1 MKTRL
6 CSLLLIL
13 SMVAATFTLL
23 VTPAMAEEGV
33 VNTTPAVAPA
43 VKTDFSDIP
52 EEAWWDGSADTEFA
66 GGGTEDD
73 PYLISSAAELA
84 GLAELTK
91 TAGTTYHSAH

>member
-33 VNTTPAVAPA
+33 VNTTPAVAPRC
-43 VKTDFSDIP
+43 KNRLFR
-52 EEAWWDGSADTEFA
+52 
-66 GGGTEDD
+66 
-73 PYLISSAAELA
+73 
-84 GLAELTK
+84 
-91 TAGTTYHSAH
+91 HS